1 LKYFAGREEIE
12 SGKGRRAF
20 VDGLSIVTP
29 GDVKALLR
37 RSEVFSRGK

>member
-1 LKYFAGREEIE
+1 MEKA
-12 SGKGRRAF
+12 KRAF